1 MLLNLR
7 KPSGITSHD
16 AVNYIRRLTGE
27 ARVGH
32 GGTLDPFAEGVLVI
46 GVGRESTKK
55 LHQVLKGTDKEYL
68 ATLKLG
74 QTSSTGDIEGEIKD
88 MAHEDK
94 TNSLTDRELKKVLE
108 RFIGKIEQVPP
119 VYSAIKIKGTPA
131 YKLARRGEAVSLPK
145 RKVFI
150 KELELLES
158 NLPLAKPRG
167 AKSRTEG
174 YQPSGAWIKIRAV
187 VSAGTYIRSLAEDI
201 GQALGVGAYL
211 QELTRTRVGEF
222 EIEDSKTLEEL
233 QKEYAK

>member
-1 MLLNLR
+1 MLLNLK

-16 AVNYIRRLTGE
+16 AVNYIRKLTGE

-55 LHQVLKGTDKEYL
+55 LHQVLKDTDKEYL

-94 TNSLTDRELKKVLE
+94 INSLTDKELTKVLKKFTGE
-108 RFIGKIEQVPP
+108 IEQVPP
-119 VYSAIKIKGTPA
+119 AYSAIKIGGTPA
-131 YKLARRGEAVSLPK
+131 YKLARRGKAVSLPK

-158 NLPLAKPRG
+158 NLPL
-167 AKSRTEG
+167 SRTEG
-174 YQPSGAWIKIRAV
+174 YQPSGAWIKIRTV

-211 QELTRTRVGEF
+211 QALIRTRVGKF
-222 EIEDSKTLEEL
+222 KIEDSKTLEEL
-233 QKEYAK
+233 EKEYAK

>member
-32 GGTLDPFAEGVLVI
+32 GGTLDPFAEGVLII

-55 LHQVLKGTDKEYL
+55 LHQVLKDTDKEYL

-74 QTSSTGDIEGEIKD
+74 QTSSTGDIEGEIKNVASD
-88 MAHEDK
+88 EEIK
-94 TNSLTDRELKKVLE
+94 SLTDEKIKKVLKNFTGE
-108 RFIGKIEQVPP
+108 IEQKPP
-119 VYSAIKIKGTPA
+119 AYSAVKIKGVPA
-131 YKLARRGEAVSLPK
+131 YKLACQGITPALAS
-145 RKVFI
+145 RKIVI
-150 KELELLES
+150 KELELLEFIP
-158 NLPLAKPRG
+158 PLV
-167 AKSRTEG
+167 
-174 YQPSGAWIKIRAV
+174 KIRTV

-211 QELTRTRVGEF
+211 QELIRTRVGEY
-222 EIEDSKTLEEL
+222 TLEQSRTLEKL
-233 QKEYAK
+233 QEEYAK